1 MDTREK
7 IEKDFISSVKARD
20 AFVVSALRMLRA
32 ALKNAEIDKRSRLE
46 EADVIDIVGKEV
58 KKVKDSLESFKL
70 GNRADLVEKAE
81 KEIKILEQYLPV
93 QLSDEELRHLIKNKI
108 SEMGELTPAD
118 FGRIMSEVMKVAKGK
133 ADGGKISRLVKE
145 CLS

>member
-81 KEIKILEQYLPV
+81 KEIKILEQYLPA

-118 FGRIMSEVMKVAKGK
+118 FGRIMSEVIKVAKGK